1 MKLPY
6 KQTALD
12 FPKDRDVQSVQNI
25 TPCFFEYPQ
34 TVFTPQMYAMQPEN
48 FDGSNFP
55 KFLIILT
62 LKLHSRRLDLTY
74 QWCLT

>member
-48 FDGSNFP
+48 LMEVIFQNF
-55 KFLIILT
+55 
-62 LKLHSRRLDLTY
+62 
-74 QWCLT
+74 

>member
-12 FPKDRDVQSVQNI
+12 FPSQRCPISLKYN
-25 TPCFFEYPQ
+25 TLFFEYSQ
-34 TVFTPQMYAMQPEN
+34 TVFTPQIYAMQPEN

-55 KFLIILT
+55 KFLIILI
-62 LKLHSRRLDLTY
+62 LKLHSRRLGLTY